1 MKKIKL
7 IWDFRGI
14 NGQKTSIHQEKH
26 LVEYFKLENKRLFE
40 SGTETVSEIHSFAY
54 TIINIDDLD
63 EIKMRL
69 KPHRA
74 QNVI

>member
-26 LVEYFKLENKRLFE
+26 LVEYFKLENKKLFK